1 MDTDFAGEAAVASSL
16 DDGSLP
22 SPAHFDEWHDAHG
35 VRAHWQ
41 QFFQLESP
49 VELAGKQ
56 GDADRQIRDNG
67 ITYNVYADT
76 QSGPA
81 RPWSL
86 DILPFIL
93 DEADW
98 QQIASGVSQRARL
111 LNQMLADLYGAQTLL
126 HRGLV
131 PSELVLGHPGYLRA
145 LAGHQPAG
153 GVFLH
158 IVAFDLAR
166 HPNGRWSVMA
176 QRTQAPSG
184 LGYALE
190 NRLIVSRLFPEA
202 FRQLRVQHLASSYQQ
217 LLATLTRLSPPA
229 PRQTA
234 PRMVLLTPGPYNETY
249 FEHAYLA
256 RYLGIP
262 LVEGSDLTVRGDE
275 LFLKTLTGLTPV
287 QVVLRRLDDNFCDPL
302 ELRTDSTL
310 GIPGLLQAVRAG
322 KVLMANALGSSFLES
337 PALLGF
343 LPGVCDALLGERL
356 QLPSLHS
363 WWCGE
368 DAACAEA
375 LSELDQRIIKP
386 TYPPGPPYHGSEPIL
401 CSQLDPASL
410 ADWHARI
417 LQQPGAYTLQEN
429 IPLSQAP
436 IWRHGHIAA
445 HPAMLRVFAIADG
458 EGGWQ
463 VLPGGLTRIAD
474 EPDQPVVSMQ
484 RGGSSLD
491 TWVLTSGEVD
501 TFSLLPGQLRPIDLR
516 HKRRLVTSR
525 AAENLFWMG
534 RYAERAEQ
542 RVRLAHWALEWLGVN
557 HAGSPGS
564 AHLPLLARLCWH
576 MSLLPGPAPT
586 HTTPGALAHA
596 IRVGL
601 VDADAAW
608 SVAHTLAALA
618 AAASPV
624 RDRLSPTYSRLVLAT
639 SRRFSGQQAQRA
651 HQGDYSSAEA
661 LADLEQLAV
670 ELVAIAGEQA
680 DHMTRDDGWRFL
692 AIGRHLERLNLLSMQ
707 LGQSFASTWPP
718 QGAAFELLLALFDS
732 TLTYR
737 SYYQSRQ
744 EIPALLDLLVCDDG
758 NPRALNAVLTSL
770 RSELGALPSLPGTAE
785 LATLLPV
792 QCPTLEALCQ
802 RTASGQLDTLRCF
815 TQHLQHVSARLS
827 DEIGLHYFNHNPA
840 WQPDDLMPSNRC

>member
-1 MDTDFAGEAAVASSL
+1 MNSDYAADAARAC
-16 DDGSLP
+16 D
-22 SPAHFDEWHDAHG
+22 HFDEWQDAHG
-35 VRAHWQ
+35 VRMHWRR
-41 QFFQLESP
+41 FFELESA

-76 QSGPA
+76 RLGPA

-93 DEADW
+93 DDADW
-98 QQIASGVSQRARL
+98 RHIASGVSQRARL
-111 LNQMLADLYGAQTLL
+111 LNQMLADLYGEQTLL
-126 HRGLV
+126 QQGVL
-131 PSELVLGHPGYLRA
+131 PTELVLGHPGYVRA
-145 LAGHQPAG
+145 LKGHRPAG

-166 HPNGRWSVMA
+166 HPNGRWCVVS

-202 FRQLRVQHLASSYQQ
+202 FRQLRVQHLASSYRQ
-217 LLATLTRLSPPA
+217 LLATLSQLSPPT
-229 PRQTA
+229 PRQNA

-287 QVVLRRLDDNFCDPL
+287 QVVLRRLDDNYCDPL
-302 ELRTDSTL
+302 ELRSDSTL
-310 GIPGLLQAVRAG
+310 GVPGLLQAVRAG
-322 KVLMANALGSSFLES
+322 KVLVANALGSSFLES
-337 PALLGF
+337 PGLHAF
-343 LPGVCDALLGERL
+343 LPGVSQALLGEPL
-356 QLPSLHS
+356 QLPSLLS

-368 DAACAEA
+368 DAALVEA
-375 LSELDQRIIKP
+375 LECLPQRVIKP
-386 TYPPGPPYHGSEPIL
+386 TYPAASPREHMEPVL
-401 CSQLDPASL
+401 ASQLDAASL
-410 ADWHARI
+410 HAWRERI
-417 LQQPGAYTLQEN
+417 LRQPGDFTLQEN
-429 IPLSQAP
+429 VPLSQAP

-458 EGGWQ
+458 QGGWQ
-463 VLPGGLTRIAD
+463 VMPGGLTRVAD

-491 TWVLTSGEVD
+491 TWVLTQGEVD
-501 TFSLLPGQLRPIDLR
+501 TFSLLPGQLRPTDLA

-542 RVRLAHWALEWLGVN
+542 RVRLVYWALEWLAVRQTDS
-557 HAGSPGS
+557 AGND
-564 AHLPLLARLCWH
+564 ACLPLLENLCRY
-576 MSLLPGPAPT
+576 MGLLPVGTPAGIGPE
-586 HTTPGALAHA
+586 ALARA
-596 IRVGL
+596 LRIGL
-601 VDADAAW
+601 VDGQAAW
-608 SVAHTLAALA
+608 SVAHTLSALA
-618 AAASPV
+618 GAAAPV
-624 RDRLSPTYSRLVLAT
+624 RDRPSSTYSRLVLAT

-651 HQGDYSSAEA
+651 HQGDYSNAEA

-692 AIGRHLERLNLLSMQ
+692 AIGRHLERLNLLAAQ
-707 LGQSFASTWPP
+707 LGLGIAGCTPP
-718 QGAAFELLLALFDS
+718 QGPAFELLLALFDS

-737 SYYQSRQ
+737 SYYQCRQ
-744 EIPALLDLLVCDDG
+744 ELPALLDLLVCDAN
-758 NPRALNAVLTSL
+758 NPRAIRSVQAAL
-770 RSELGALPSLPGTAE
+770 RNELEALPKLPGAPALAE
-785 LATLLPV
+785 WLPSSA
-792 QCPTLEALCQ
+792 PGLDALCQ
-802 RTASGQLDTLRCF
+802 RAPNQQLETLRCF
-815 TQHLQHVSARLS
+815 LQHLDNASARLS
-827 DEIGLHYFNHNPA
+827 DEIGLHYFNHNPS
-840 WQPDDLMPSNRC
+840 WHPDNPPARNSPC